1 MSFAAW
7 WAQLAAR
14 LIRFMMY
21 FISASARAV
30 RRSAAPVRPAAAAAL
45 ACRPVNTSC
54 TSVLYWDASK
64 SEGAERADCGYA
76 TLWDTSSRA
85 ESMMK
90 TGRKGGSRTGGFGRD
105 ARGAFGRKARIWA
118 NLALILP
125 IASCVPAIAGSG
137 PTLDL
142 NPAEA
147 PVIASTT
154 PSAAPPQASA
164 ATGVL
169 PTFDIGAAGGSLQGA
184 TAFTANANLPIAGLP
199 SPAAAA
205 YAFRPTTPVD
215 QMRSLDCLTQ
225 AIYYEA
231 GNQSEDGQR
240 AVAQVVLN
248 RVRHPAWP
256 NTVCGVVYQGAM
268 RAGGGCQFTF
278 TCDGSLARTPVPTL
292 WTRARQFA
300 AEALAGRSYAPVGL
314 STFYHANYVFPGW
327 APRLVK
333 TAQIGA
339 HIFYRLPGL
348 AGAPGSFSN
357 AYTGNEPVVRGSS
370 YMARRGAGL
379 APSFAETPAFNPAPD
394 GYQAPVRTAAPV
406 PSDIP
411 QDSRWTPN
419 NLPQSGIREEHQQSG
434 QWRTDAP
441 GSVAGAR

>member
-1 MSFAAW
+1 MAKPMRIGGTSG
-7 WAQLAAR
+7 R
-14 LIRFMMY
+14 GPGRG
-21 FISASARAV
+21 ARA
-30 RRSAAPVRPAAAAAL
+30 
-45 ACRPVNTSC
+45 
-54 TSVLYWDASK
+54 
-64 SEGAERADCGYA
+64 
-76 TLWDTSSRA
+76 
-85 ESMMK
+85 
-90 TGRKGGSRTGGFGRD
+90 
-105 ARGAFGRKARIWA
+105 WA

-137 PTLDL
+137 PALEL

-147 PVIASTT
+147 PVFASTA
-154 PSAAPPQASA
+154 PVAAPPQASA

-169 PTFDIGAAGGSLQGA
+169 PTFDAGPAGASLEGSNALA
-184 TAFTANANLPIAGLP
+184 ANASLPIATLP

-268 RAGGGCQFTF
+268 RTGGGCQFTF
-278 TCDGSLARTPVPTL
+278 TCDGSLARAPVPSL
-292 WTRARQFA
+292 WAQARRYA
-300 AEALAGRSYAPVGL
+300 AEALAGRTYAPVGL

-357 AYTGNEPVVRGSS
+357 AYVGNEPIVHGSS
-370 YMARRGAGL
+370 YLARRGQGL
-379 APSFAETPAFNPAPD
+379 APAFAEAPAFNPAPD
-394 GYQAPVRTAAPV
+394 AYQAPVRTAAPV

-411 QDSRWTPN
+411 QDPRWRAN
-419 NLPQSGIREEHQQSG
+419 NLPESGVREEHQQSG

-441 GSVAGAR
+441 GSVTGAR

>member
-1 MSFAAW
+1 MA
-7 WAQLAAR
+7 
-14 LIRFMMY
+14 
-21 FISASARAV
+21 
-30 RRSAAPVRPAAAAAL
+30 
-45 ACRPVNTSC
+45 
-54 TSVLYWDASK
+54 
-64 SEGAERADCGYA
+64 
-76 TLWDTSSRA
+76 
-85 ESMMK
+85 K
-90 TGRKGGSRTGGFGRD
+90 TGRKGSTGRRGLGRD
-105 ARGAFGRKARIWA
+105 VLALA

-125 IASCVPAIAGSG
+125 IASCVPAITGSG

-142 NPAEA
+142 A
-147 PVIASTT
+147 PVETPALASAA
-154 PSAAPPQASA
+154 PNAAPPQASA
-164 ATGVL
+164 ATGIL
-169 PTFDIGAAGGSLQGA
+169 PAFDTGTPGASLEGNGA
-184 TAFTANANLPIAGLP
+184 LQANANLPIAALP
-199 SPAAAA
+199 SPAAST

-248 RVRHPAWP
+248 RVRHPSWP

-268 RAGGGCQFTF
+268 RVGGGCQFTF

-292 WTRARQFA
+292 WAQARRYA
-300 AEALAGRSYAPVGL
+300 TEALAGRTFAPVGL

-357 AYTGNEPVVRGSS
+357 AYAGNEPIVHGSS

-379 APSFAETPAFNPAPD
+379 APSFAEAPAFAPAPAD
-394 GYQAPVRTAAPV
+394 QTPVRTAAPV

-411 QDSRWTPN
+411 QDPRWRAN
-419 NLPQSGIREEHQQSG
+419 NLPDTGIREEHQQSG

-441 GSVAGAR
+441 GSVTGAR